1 MNTSGF
7 QVAQLRPGVTTAVN
21 AYTAS
26 IVTEIRKIAICN
38 TTGSSALFSFYHDD
52 DGSTFDQSTAL
63 HYQEAVPANTTTY
76 INADMEA
83 GGISIST
90 GGQIGVQS
98 DTASALTFTLYG
110 RTAEV
115 ARYE

>member
-7 QVAQLRPGVTTAVN
+7 QVAQQRPAVTTSIN
-21 AYTAS
+21 TYTAS

-38 TTGSSALFSFYHDD
+38 TTGSVARFSIFHDD

-63 HYQEAVPANTTTY
+63 HYQQIIPANTTTM
-76 INADMEA
+76 IDADMEA
-83 GGISIST
+83 GGISVSI
-90 GGQIGVQS
+90 GGQVGIQT
-98 DTASALTFTLYG
+98 DTALALTFTMYG

-115 ARYE
+115 ARY